1 MKCPTCGKWTIV
13 LDTRPSP
20 IRNVRRRRQ
29 CANEHTF
36 TTEETVV
43 PSEVLEQERLERLA
57 KARTKRLE
65 SVRARKPTRS

>member
-1 MKCPTCGKWTIV
+1 MKCPVCNKWTIV

-20 IRNVRRRRQ
+20 VRNVRRRRQ

-43 PSEVLEQERLERLA
+43 PPEVLEQERLERLA

-65 SVRARKPTRS
+65 SIRARKPKSA